1 MNRAIILRLAM
12 RARLTGTLIAMTLS
26 CAAALVAGASVVE
39 REVSIKTASGVLWG
53 TLALAGETPAGPAA
67 IIIPGSGPTNRD
79 GNGPGIQP
87 NTLKLLSENLA
98 GRGIASIRIDKRGV
112 GASIAAMG
120 SEADLRFQ
128 TYADDAKAWAK
139 ELRARTGAQCVWLIG
154 HSEGALVGEVA
165 AQENGDICGLV
176 LVAGA
181 GRKAGDLLRTQ
192 LGVALPDPL
201 KPEAFADIA
210 ELEAGRTV
218 AASPQ
223 LMALFRPSVQP
234 YLMSWLPLDP
244 AAILAG
250 LKPPVLIVQGENDI
264 QVSLED
270 ARTLARARPDAKLA
284 ILPGVNHVLKVAPA
298 DRAAN
303 IAAYSDPNL
312 PLAPGVGEIVA
323 DFITKNGGLR

>member
-1 MNRAIILRLAM
+1 MGVHLIE
-12 RARLTGTLIAMTLS
+12 TLIAMTLS
-26 CAAALVAGASVVE
+26 CAATLALGASVTE
-39 REVSIKTASGVLWG
+39 REVSIKTESGVLWG
-53 TLALAGETPAGPAA
+53 TLALAGETPASPAA

-79 GNGPGIQP
+79 GNGPSIHP
-87 NTLKLLSENLA
+87 DTLKLLAENLA
-98 GRGIASIRIDKRGV
+98 GRGIASIRLDKRGV
-112 GASIAAMG
+112 GASAPAMRG
-120 SEADLRFQ
+120 EADLRFQ

-139 ELRARTGAQCVWLIG
+139 ELRARTGAHCIWLIG

-165 AQENGDICGLV
+165 AQENDDICGLV

-181 GRKAGDLLRTQ
+181 GRKAGDVLRLQ
-192 LGVALPDPL
+192 LAVALPDPL
-201 KPEAFADIA
+201 KQEAFADLA

-234 YLMSWLPLDP
+234 YMMSWLPLDP

-250 LKPPVLIVQGENDI
+250 LKLPVLIVQGENDI
-264 QVSLED
+264 QVFPED
-270 ARTLARARPDAKLA
+270 ARMLARARPDAKLVV
-284 ILPGVNHVLKVAPA
+284 LPGVNHVLKVAPA
-298 DRAAN
+298 ERAAN